1 MLLFIIFALFNAA
14 PEHFAVTE
22 DENASAGEDLI
33 AVITF
38 GYKTFLRLIPI
49 ILLLLPIAGCVM
61 CIAEIFTSYV
71 ETFGDKAVLDTM
83 EMFTKS
89 SILGLFLTT
98 GFIPLIACVL
108 GAACGVV
115 AFYCVPGVMET
126 ENLLVAIVL
135 GAASGLSATGTNQ
148 VAKQLT
154 KTTTKEDTENES
166 A

>member
-1 MLLFIIFALFNAA
+1 MFNEIATIPALAAIVYTIIDITKTAMGG
-14 PEHFAVTE
+14 
-22 DENASAGEDLI
+22 DEK
-33 AVITF
+33 F
-38 GYKTFLRLIPI
+38 RRL
-49 ILLLLPIAGCVM
+49 
-61 CIAEIFTSYV
+61 
-71 ETFGDKAVLDTM
+71 
-83 EMFTKS
+83 
-89 SILGLFLTT
+89 
-98 GFIPLIACVL
+98 IPLIACIL

-154 KTTTKEDTENES
+154 KTTKEATENES

>member
-1 MLLFIIFALFNAA
+1 MFNEIATIPALAAIVYTIIDITKTAMGG
-14 PEHFAVTE
+14 
-22 DENASAGEDLI
+22 DEK
-33 AVITF
+33 F
-38 GYKTFLRLIPI
+38 RR
-49 ILLLLPIAGCVM
+49 
-61 CIAEIFTSYV
+61 
-71 ETFGDKAVLDTM
+71 
-83 EMFTKS
+83 
-89 SILGLFLTT
+89 
-98 GFIPLIACVL
+98 FIPLIACIL

-154 KTTTKEDTENES
+154 KPKKEDTENES